1 MAKMSL
7 STLYSRNWISIVT
20 TLAIVL
26 WIASHGFHKSTEIT
40 EPGTTKLPRNAFA
53 TILTSSPGKGSETP
67 DIEEHYLQAA
77 RLLSFQLL
85 RNPRTRNRNGT
96 PFLVLV
102 TPDVPQRDRDIL
114 SREGATVIPLQDH
127 EVDWAS
133 RPPSLNKMLA
143 RLNLWKLQQ
152 YHKVA
157 FLDVETVVLRPLDGI
172 FEDFTTTMRTT
183 IDPTSKLPKQY
194 IMAASTDSL
203 MDPNS
208 QVLSNQDQIWP
219 QKKHMNTGFFIL
231 HPSKDLFEYYMSL
244 VPMLDT
250 DDSSHFEDDILD
262 YAHREDGPM
271 PRQVLGSEWN
281 LNDASQSDYEKGLK
295 SITRQWWRPAENS
308 FVESLIAMSLD
319 EMTAYLNH

>member
-1 MAKMSL
+1 MSL
-7 STLYSRNWISIVT
+7 STLYSRNWISVIT

-53 TILTSSPGKGSETP
+53 TILTSNPGKGPESP
-67 DIEEHYLQAA
+67 DVEEHYLQAA

-85 RNPRTRNRNGT
+85 RNPH
-96 PFLVLV
+96 
-102 TPDVPQRDRDIL
+102 VPQRDRDIL
-114 SREGATVIPLQDH
+114 SREGARVIPLQDH
-127 EVDWAS
+127 EAGWAS

-143 RLNLWKLQQ
+143 RLNLWKLEQ
-152 YHKVA
+152 YQKVA

-183 IDPTSKLPKQY
+183 IDPASKLPKKY
-194 IMAASTDSL
+194 IMAARTDSL

-208 QVLSNQDQIWP
+208 QVQSNQDQIWP
-219 QKKHMNTGFFIL
+219 QKRHMNTGFFIL

-250 DDSSHFEDDILD
+250 DDSNHFEDDILD

-295 SITRQWWRPAENS
+295 SITRQWWRPVENS